1 MPDEPVAEQ
10 GAECPECEGT
20 GWVVEADGGA
30 GTARPCECRK
40 RALGRR
46 LMDAAG
52 IPARYASCSLA
63 TFVTSHPDA
72 TAREQLG
79 RARWYS
85 EQFVEQFR
93 EPDGR
98 FRESGLL
105 FVGPPGTGKTHLAV
119 AILRA
124 LIQQYGV
131 RGRFVD
137 FTTLIHQIQSTFDP
151 DSPESKR
158 TVLDP
163 VIHADV
169 LVLDELG
176 AQKPTAWVRDI
187 LYLVI
192 NTRYTERRPTL
203 FTTNFLAEPPKDQ
216 RSERSDRLRSLGS
229 PGLPGSP
236 DSLDRGP
243 DLPDPRPRVPL
254 LTERIPIQIV
264 SRLFEMTQAVILD
277 AVDDHRREV
286 MMHQHRF
293 QA

>member
-1 MPDEPVAEQ
+1 MSDQPVAEPS
-10 GAECPECEGT
+10 AECPECEGT
-20 GWVVEADGGA
+20 GWVIEADGGA

-52 IPARYASCSLA
+52 IPARYSCCSLS
-63 TFVTSHPDA
+63 TFVTSHPDP

-79 RARWYS
+79 QARHFA
-85 EQFVEQFR
+85 EMFVKEFQG
-93 EPDGR
+93 EDGR

-105 FVGPPGTGKTHLAV
+105 FIGPPGTGKTHLAV
-119 AILRA
+119 AVLRA

-158 TVLDP
+158 QVLDP
-163 VIHADV
+163 VIQADV

-192 NTRYTERRPTL
+192 NSRYTGRRPTL
-203 FTTNFLAEPPKDQ
+203 FTTNFLVEPPKEEGLK
-216 RSERSDRLRSLGS
+216 RGGRVGPPGS
-229 PGLPGSP
+229 PGSPG
-236 DSLDRGP
+236 SLDRGP
-243 DLPDPRPRVPL
+243 DAPDPRPRVPL

-264 SRLFEMTQAVILD
+264 SRLFEMTQPVLLD
-277 AVDDHRREV
+277 AVDDHRQEV

-293 QA
+293 QV